1 MKPSRLIFT
10 ILLVSSVAVVQL
22 AAQQTKADQ
31 RPIEQVIG
39 RKQLC
44 KLAERLVGVTMSSHA
59 AKRSTWNDSLYL
71 TEVIVFAGY
80 QLQFEPA
87 LLVV

>member
-1 MKPSRLIFT
+1 MYCFT
-10 ILLVSSVAVVQL
+10 FVFVLATLL
-22 AAQQTKADQ
+22 
-31 RPIEQVIG
+31 PG
-39 RKQLC
+39 RKTLC
-44 KLAERLVGVTMSSHA
+44 KLAERLLGLTMSSHA
-59 AKRSTWNDSLYL
+59 AKRSAWNNSLYL